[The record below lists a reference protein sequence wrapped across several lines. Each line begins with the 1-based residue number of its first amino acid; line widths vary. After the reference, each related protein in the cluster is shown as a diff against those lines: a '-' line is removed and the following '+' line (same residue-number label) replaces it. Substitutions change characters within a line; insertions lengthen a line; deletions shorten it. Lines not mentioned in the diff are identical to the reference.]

1 MTRAVL
7 LAIMLAG
14 AASAMAAGTSGSIA
28 GSLTIGSPCTVSSAS
43 APGLPAADC
52 AGGSGAQPRISR
64 QTLTGDARRHD
75 TTQLVTIE
83 W

>member
-28 GSLTIGSPCTVSSAS
+28 VSLTIVSRCTVSSAS

-52 AGGSGAQPRISR
+52 GGSGAQPRISR
-64 QTLTGDARRHD
+64 QTLAGVARRHD
-75 TTQLVTIE
+75 TTQLVTFE